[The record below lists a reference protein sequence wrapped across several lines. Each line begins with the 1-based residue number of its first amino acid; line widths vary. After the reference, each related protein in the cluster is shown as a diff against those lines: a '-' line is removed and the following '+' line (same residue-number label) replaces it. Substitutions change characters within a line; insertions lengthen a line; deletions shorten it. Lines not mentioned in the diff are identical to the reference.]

1 MKNMITLCLFL
12 VLFSVHS
19 GAQQRNRTTG
29 QRRGT
34 TMVVKK
40 PVQPTI
46 EKKRCVGKDGFIW
59 YQLKKGNFYGA
70 ADIEGKTI
78 IPIMYDNVR
87 YVDFL
92 DDLHYFEVDEGD
104 FEGLYTRMGTC
115 IIPTS
120 KHFTCLYIKCSK
132 NDAGKVFLGVE
143 CKNNNG
149 QCAFYDVRGNEV
161 IAPMD
166 MIYYLLVGLILC
178 TSKLIKM
185 I

>member
-34 TMVVKK
+34 TTVVKK
-40 PVQPTI
+40 PVQTKI

-78 IPIMYDNVR
+78 IPIMYDRVL
-87 YVDFL
+87 YVDYL
-92 DDLHYFEVDEGD
+92 DDRHYFSVRQGD

-120 KHFTCLYIKCSK
+120 KHFTYLFVNSK
-132 NDAGKVFLGVE
+132 KKRCGQSFFE
-143 CKNNNG
+143 C
-149 QCAFYDVRGNEV
+149 
-161 IAPMD
+161 
-166 MIYYLLVGLILC
+166 
-178 TSKLIKM
+178 
-185 I
+185 

>member
-34 TMVVKK
+34 TTVVKK

-59 YQLKKGNFYGA
+59 YKLKKGNLYGA

-78 IPIMYDNVR
+78 IPIMYNMVA
-87 YVDFL
+87 YVAVVTDQHNFI
-92 DDLHYFEVDEGD
+92 VSQGD
-104 FEGLYTRMGTC
+104 FKGLYTRMGTC

-120 KHFTCLYIKCSK
+120 KHFTSLFVDCKK
-132 NDAGKVFLGVE
+132 NDAGKVFLGVQCE
-143 CKNNNG
+143 NNNG
-149 QCAFYDVRGNEV
+149 QCAFYDIRGNEV
-161 IAPMD
+161 VAPVD
-166 MIYYLLVGLILC
+166 ADYCGF
-178 TSKLIKM
+178 SKYETLMTI
-185 I
+185 